1 MVTESAVP
9 RKKRKAGNGV
19 ILSKTDKVGQA
30 ICIGILA
37 LFCVI
42 CIFPF
47 LNVLFKSFSGEAAVL
62 AGEVKYWP
70 KDVQFGAYK
79 YVMNQ
84 RAYYL
89 SLKNTTIVVVIGT
102 ALALLTNGMTAYAIG
117 KKRFRERGF
126 LIGMYIFTMV
136 FSGGLIPGYLLV
148 RSLGLYDSLWALI
161 LPAIISPYYLLIL
174 KSFMA
179 GIPNSI
185 EESATI
191 DGAGHFTIF
200 FRIVLPI
207 AKPAMASMCLF
218 FAVDLWNDFFR
229 PLIFLTTAE
238 KYTLQLYLRNLLI
251 SSADMMGQN
260 YIDPVIYG
268 NLAPQSI
275 QNATIIVSI
284 IPILLLYP
292 FLQKYFVTGIT
303 LGSVKG

>member
-1 MVTESAVP
+1 
-9 RKKRKAGNGV
+9 
-19 ILSKTDKVGQA
+19 
-30 ICIGILA
+30 
-37 LFCVI
+37 
-42 CIFPF
+42 
-47 LNVLFKSFSGEAAVL
+47 
-62 AGEVKYWP
+62 
-70 KDVQFGAYK
+70 
-79 YVMNQ
+79 
-84 RAYYL
+84 
-89 SLKNTTIVVVIGT
+89 
-102 ALALLTNGMTAYAIG
+102 
-117 KKRFRERGF
+117 
-126 LIGMYIFTMV
+126 
-136 FSGGLIPGYLLV
+136 
-148 RSLGLYDSLWALI
+148 
-161 LPAIISPYYLLIL
+161 
-174 KSFMA
+174 MA

>member
-1 MVTESAVP
+1 MVTDAKKSVKISKGKSGEIQSA
-9 RKKRKAGNGV
+9 G
-19 ILSKTDKVGQA
+19 DKIMQA
-30 ICIGILA
+30 VCVVL
-37 LFCVI
+37 LLVLCVI
-42 CIFPF
+42 FIFPF
-47 LNVLFKSFSGEAAVL
+47 LNVLFKSISGEAAVL

-70 KDVQFGAYK
+70 KDVQLGAYK
-79 YVMNQ
+79 YVLKQ
-84 RAYYL
+84 AAYFT
-89 SLKNTTIVVVIGT
+89 SLKNTLTVVAIGT

-117 KKRFRERGF
+117 KKRFRERNL
-126 LIGMYIFTMV
+126 LIACYIFTMI

-179 GIPNSI
+179 GIPDSL
-185 EESATI
+185 EESAKI

-207 AKPAMASMCLF
+207 AKPAMASICLF

-229 PLIFLTTAE
+229 PMIFLTSTE

-251 SSADMMGQN
+251 GASDLMGQN
-260 YIDPVIYG
+260 FIDPTIYG
-268 NLAPQSI
+268 NVAAQSI

-284 IPILLLYP
+284 VPILILYP